1 VSTPES
7 DVGETADAPAGPV
20 EPDRR
25 AARPSPPVTHR
36 IVPRVAAALLVLAL
50 VVLVVAVLRGDV
62 VGWVGSVVHE
72 YYGWLSGW
80 FPLL

>member
-1 VSTPES
+1 MSTPQS
-7 DVGETADAPAGPV
+7 DVGEPADRPAGPV

-25 AARPSPPVTHR
+25 ADAPSPPVTHR
-36 IVPRVAAALLVLAL
+36 IIPRVAAALLVVAF
-50 VVLVVAVLRGDV
+50 VVLVVAVVRGDV
-62 VGWVGSVVHE
+62 VGWVGSVVHQ